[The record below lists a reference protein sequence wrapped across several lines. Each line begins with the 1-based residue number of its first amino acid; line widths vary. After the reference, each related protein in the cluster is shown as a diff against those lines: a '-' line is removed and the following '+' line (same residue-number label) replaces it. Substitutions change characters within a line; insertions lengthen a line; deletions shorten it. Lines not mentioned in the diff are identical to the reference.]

1 MIERGIVR
9 DSLPQKEEI
18 NMAKKDG
25 AKKMAGKAATTSKPG
40 KAEKTNTVEAKA
52 PAKTQKKPARAKTQ
66 TTFNLE
72 APQAEHVFIV
82 GCFNEWDP
90 MANPLERDDE
100 GTWSCTLYIEPGEHE
115 YRFLVDGAW
124 RDDPANMVRRWNE
137 FGTQNCVLIV
147 QD

>member
-1 MIERGIVR
+1 
-9 DSLPQKEEI
+9 
-18 NMAKKDG
+18 MAKKDE
-25 AKKMAGKAATTSKPG
+25 AKKKAGKAAKI
-40 KAEKTNTVEAKA
+40 NTAKAKA

-66 TTFNLE
+66 TTFKLE
-72 APQAEHVFIV
+72 APQAEQVFIV
-82 GCFNEWDP
+82 GCFNEWEP